1 MATISNTLTITVDD
15 LDDEQVTW
23 LREQI
28 SHLVAELHPT
38 PPDPDAV
45 HGWTPRSAAELLR
58 RLGLA
63 NRPVQVRVIGAAAEA
78 GGTCDRGTVYKLG
91 GYDED
96 RSLKGFTRPVKRLM
110 KQMQAE
116 GLVPVDAADPMEP
129 IYDEA
134 NPSFQQ
140 AQGFKMSP
148 ELAPVF
154 KAASTR

>member
-1 MATISNTLTITVDD
+1 MATINTTLTITVDD

-28 SHLVAELHPT
+28 SQLVAELHPT

-45 HGWTPRSAAELLR
+45 LGWTTASAAELLR
-58 RLGLA
+58 RLGTA
-63 NRPVQVRVIGAAAEA
+63 NRPVQVRVIHAAAEA
-78 GGTCDRGTVYKLG
+78 GGTCNRATVYKLG

-110 KQMQAE
+110 KQMQSE
-116 GLVPVDAADPMEP
+116 GLLPAAAADPMEP
-129 IYDEA
+129 IYDDT

-140 AQGFKMSP
+140 AQGFKMP
-148 ELAPVF
+148 AELAPVF
-154 KAASTR
+154 KSASTR